1 MIFRTVLMSLLGLV
15 TATASHAGFI
25 GGGHLFTDTET
36 FDMQEE
42 GARVDFGTNIN
53 SGLDLEWGYVEFG
66 KSTFNRPDYK
76 EGNTVDFDSNNDDE
90 SFKNIGFG
98 RITSSSSEGGKTYRG
113 INSILTNGLS
123 AGFKL
128 NLRAN
133 DWLTLYGRASFLAWK
148 AETTLIEMYAER
160 NPLNDSGDT
169 VAPEDATNL
178 NPCGTLGGE
187 GQRCEIVS
195 DGKDHWAV
203 DFWYGYGVLLQPYS
217 WMAIRTEYSI
227 VTLNAVDFPKSVLE
241 GFSTSLEVHF

>member
-1 MIFRTVLMSLLGLV
+1 MIFRTVFISLLGLV
-15 TATASHAGFI
+15 SATASHAGFI
-25 GGGHLFTDTET
+25 GGGHVFTDTET

-66 KSTFNRPDYK
+66 ESTFNRPDYK
-76 EGNTVDFDSNNDDE
+76 AGNTTDTNLDNNDE
-90 SFKNIGFG
+90 TFENLGFG
-98 RITSSSSEGGKTYRG
+98 RVSSSSSEGGQTYTG
-113 INSILTNGLS
+113 IDTLTTTGLS

-128 NLRAN
+128 KLQAN
-133 DWLTLYGRASFLAWK
+133 NWLTLYGRASFLAWQ
-148 AETTLIEMYAER
+148 AETKLVKMYAER
-160 NPLNDSGDT
+160 RPLDDIGDP
-169 VAPEDATNL
+169 VPEDQATNL
-178 NPCGTLGGE
+178 NPCGNLGGE

-195 DGKDHWAV
+195 KGKSHWAV
-203 DFWYGYGVLLQPYS
+203 DFWYGYGVLIQPYS